1 MVIEETSLPQGKQ
14 RSGIEEQDTHKPQ
27 NQEWQAGHPEMS
39 SSPTE
44 YRTIEVNQEGPARE
58 IWVADQDCFKLRVR
72 YAKDIDG
79 TLLESFPRSGNTWVR
94 YLLEGAT
101 GIFTSSVYRDGT
113 LTKAGGLPK
122 IRFLGERYSL
132 KSRNTIVTKS
142 HYVKHLR
149 KYPNVPAII
158 IIRNPARVIVSFWSY
173 LNIKKRTLKHIAVF
187 RPSSFRTN
195 GDYCLLW
202 FMYESVSCGN
212 GGSCV
217 SNIGSTLEVFPNRE
231 VYSPAVGIAACHS
244 HCQGNQPEALS
255 FKDE

>member
-1 MVIEETSLPQGKQ
+1 MFESFTDTAKMALMARVVKMVLVILVAVNCMVLFFTISSGDFGSLRYYTMKPATVWESRVTDTQVNGLLALLESSNLTSMVIEETSLPQGKQ

-122 IRFLGERYSL
+122 IRQLRIQPGE
-132 KSRNTIVTKS
+132 
-142 HYVKHLR
+142 
-149 KYPNVPAII
+149 PCPAEG
-158 IIRNPARVIVSFWSY
+158 RVL
-173 LNIKKRTLKHIAVF
+173 LNR
-187 RPSSFRTN
+187 
-195 GDYCLLW
+195 
-202 FMYESVSCGN
+202 
-212 GGSCV
+212 
-217 SNIGSTLEVFPNRE
+217 
-231 VYSPAVGIAACHS
+231 
-244 HCQGNQPEALS
+244 
-255 FKDE
+255 